1 MPLLIGIE
9 VLLTNFLNKVLI
21 KKIVEIK
28 FCPIF
33 TWKMAIKFLGI
44 LPELCM
50 DLGEILALR
59 ALFSERTRWPHHP
72 NLVWAIPIF
81 ETSENDFS
89 LDFLSPGFE
98 QKSASAVTSGTNE
111 RLFDKGDDDVRGY
124 WKGWVRS
131 GEYERKIKT
140 KLFRSKGHSFNMT
153 NSVPASIFFSNYS
166 HSCLSKK
173 FGLMQQK
180 QKFSHS
186 RKSNEANGLEI
197 SLLKITYYLNRK
209 IP

>member
-1 MPLLIGIE
+1 MPLLIGFE
-9 VLLTNFLNKVLI
+9 VLLANFLNKVLI
-21 KKIVEIK
+21 PYIVEIK

-33 TWKMAIKFLGI
+33 HVEKWPFLGTFRCI

-50 DLGEILALR
+50 DLGEILAQR
-59 ALFSERTRWPHHP
+59 ALSSERTRWPHHP

-98 QKSASAVTSGTNE
+98 QKSASAVTSGTHE

-153 NSVPASIFFSNYS
+153 NSNLLPFFSRIIRTHVWVRN
-166 HSCLSKK
+166 LD
-173 FGLMQQK
+173 
-180 QKFSHS
+180 
-186 RKSNEANGLEI
+186 
-197 SLLKITYYLNRK
+197 
-209 IP
+209 